1 MRTFGSISLW
11 VGVAGIAVSGATGSA
26 CTAKKVT
33 EIIPGATTQI
43 QVPLDI
49 AALRVDI
56 LSNGAL
62 VSCTPYLAQ
71 DGTLVLPTTI
81 GIIPKDDGAAGTT
94 TISVEVRA
102 YDAAGAQSN
111 DLQLCGNAPVG
122 PGGPRLLR
130 RSVQTF
136 VDQRELFLPMP
147 LSYSCF
153 DVDCSMDMDPSD
165 ACQGGQCNTSKINSG
180 TLADF
185 NSQLVDG
192 TGICFDPGPCFADAV
207 SAVPVDV
214 DNCIFEFPESMVPA
228 GGLNVRLFYQD
239 GAWVYNAATS
249 GYEQQLTPK
258 SEQEILNEDPNEGF
272 LIPDSTKPQQF
283 QLPKGLCDLYANAA
297 TPPAA
302 PSSGTTTVKYHM
314 ISDVQMASTCPSKS
328 ELLPIC
334 AADQKPVSLAADG
347 GQTTSVTCGAPL
359 TLVPAASA
367 LYLVMDDSKVMDGAF
382 GMQGYATAMNLTLSS
397 PAFKRTF
404 VGFDFLDHSCGTGN
418 PYTTPKVPFGLA
430 AVAQPKISQLLL
442 SPAPPDSTCDTSTGA
457 NCALMTLAEATDVN
471 NGAYAEAANF
481 ASGLGESLNVGAV
494 MFFVNRAPV
503 TSGSADAGG
512 TCGGEFS
519 GNECTGVSGDEATT
533 LATAAQ
539 TALTKDGLQT
549 FYVVLSN
556 YDPEAGGDTPPLC
569 FYDQVAQ
576 LAGQPHMVIDATFP
590 ISQAQQAVQ
599 NFAGVATGLGTCVY
613 DLPPGVDTS
622 AQLAFT
628 IPIVTPANSS
638 APVPVPVP
646 YAAGCNAN
654 TQNAV
659 DGGTAPNGWN
669 IDGSHIRICGSSCA
683 NLQSSVE
690 AVTAVSL
697 ADAGA
702 SASSGSSV
710 PEVPVTVTMP
720 CANAGD

>member
-1 MRTFGSISLW
+1 MRTYGSISLW

-81 GIIPKDDGAAGTT
+81 GIIPKDDGSAGTT

-102 YDAAGAQSN
+102 YDAAGAQSS

-122 PGGPRLLR
+122 AGGPRLLR

-147 LSYSCF
+147 LSYACF
-153 DVDCSMDMDPSD
+153 DVDCSMDTDPSD

-180 TLADF
+180 TLTDF

-207 SAVPVDV
+207 SAVPVDA

-249 GYEQQLTPK
+249 AYEPQLTPK

-283 QLPKGLCDLYANAA
+283 QLPKGLCNLYANAA
-297 TPPAA
+297 TPPSA

-314 ISDVQMASTCPSKS
+314 ISDVQVASTCPSKS
-328 ELLPIC
+328 GLLPIC
-334 AADQKPVSLAADG
+334 AGDQKPVSLAADG
-347 GQTTSVTCGAPL
+347 GQTTNVTCGAPL
-359 TLVPAASA
+359 TLVPAPSA

-404 VGFDFLDHSCGTGN
+404 VGFHFLDHCGTGS
-418 PYTTPKVPFGLA
+418 PYLTPAVPFGLA
-430 AVAQPKISQLLL
+430 ADVQPKISQLLL
-442 SPAPPDSTCDTSTGA
+442 TPNPPDSTTCDTSTGA
-457 NCALMTLAEATDVN
+457 GCSNLALSEATGN
-471 NGAYAEAANF
+471 QGAYTEAANF
-481 ASGLGESLNVGAV
+481 AGGLGESLNVGAV

-503 TSGSADAGG
+503 TSGTGDAGGG

-519 GNECTGVSGDEATT
+519 GLECGSVTGDEATT

-539 TALTKDGLQT
+539 NALTKDGLQT

-590 ISQAQQAVQ
+590 VSQAQQAVQ

-622 AQLAFT
+622 AQMTFT
-628 IPIVTPANSS
+628 IPIVTPDNSV
-638 APVPVPVP
+638 APAPVPVP
-646 YAAGCNAN
+646 YAAGCNASSE
-654 TQNAV
+654 NAG
-659 DGGTAPNGWN
+659 DGGVAPNGWN
-669 IDGSHIRICGSSCA
+669 IEGSHIRICGSSCS
-683 NLQSSVE
+683 NLQAAVE
-690 AVTAVSL
+690 AVTALSL

-702 SASSGSSV
+702 GSVSSV
-710 PEVPVTVTMP
+710 PEIPVTVTMA